1 MVIKIKFRHLISGA
15 CLIKQNKNHNKR
27 FEINCSSYL
36 GICNPLGVELWG
48 IVDEVLIMLKNE
60 FTKTTIQT
68 DNLKV
73 IHFLIENKEDDLGI
87 TILQRVQ

>member
-1 MVIKIKFRHLISGA
+1 
-15 CLIKQNKNHNKR
+15 
-27 FEINCSSYL
+27 
-36 GICNPLGVELWG
+36 
-48 IVDEVLIMLKNE
+48 MLKNE